1 MKEKWAAF
9 KTFLGRLLLCLLI
22 LAAVVVIGARC
33 YFRFPVQEYY
43 QLSEKAFKIPDCNEG
58 FVAQG
63 IAYDDK
69 TDCFFVTGYM
79 TDGSASPIYVV
90 SRRSGEAKRT
100 RMLGTDGQPF
110 ACHAG
115 GLSVTEQYVY
125 IAGGADGCLY
135 VYDRAAVLSA
145 ETDETIPCLG
155 TFRTALGDG
164 TDIGV
169 AFTTIHDGKLYV
181 GEFYREQNYPTAKSH
196 KLTTSAGDYNQ
207 ALAVAYEFS
216 DAEDAVFGLSP
227 QPVVAY
233 SLPDLVQ
240 GMCFANRSIYLST
253 SYGLA
258 FSQILIYDEGK
269 LTPNGEIAG
278 LPLYEL
284 DSATLTKSQKL
295 PPMSEEIEFLPSE
308 GKLFTMCESA
318 SNKYIFGKL
327 TGGEWC
333 YATK

>member
-1 MKEKWAAF
+1 MKKKWDAF
-9 KTFLGRLLLCLLI
+9 KKFMGRLFLCLLI
-22 LAAVVVIGARC
+22 LAVVVVIGARC

-43 QLSEKAFKIPDCNEG
+43 QVSQKAFKIPDCHTG

-63 IAYDDK
+63 ISYDSK
-69 TDCFFVTGYM
+69 TDSFFVTGYM
-79 TDGSASPIYVV
+79 ADGSASPIYVV
-90 SRRSGEAKRT
+90 SHRTGEAKRT
-100 RMLGTDGQPF
+100 RILDTDGKPF

-125 IAGGADGCLY
+125 IAGGSDGCLY
-135 VYDRAAVLSA
+135 VYDRAAILA
-145 ETDETIPCLG
+145 GEPDEEIPCLG

-169 AFTTIHDGKLYV
+169 AFTTIHDNKLYV
-181 GEFYREQNYPTAKSH
+181 GEFYREQNYPTPKSH
-196 KLTTSAGDYNQ
+196 KLTTAAGDYNQ

-216 DAEDAVFGLSP
+216 ETDDAVFGLSP
-227 QPVVAY
+227 NPVAAY
-233 SLPDLVQ
+233 SLPDQVQ
-240 GMCFANRSIYLST
+240 GMCFANKNIYLST
-253 SYGLA
+253 SYGVA
-258 FSQILIYDEGK
+258 FSHMLVYEESSLQ
-269 LTPNGEIAG
+269 PNGEIAG

-284 DSATLTKSQKL
+284 DSAALTKDQKL
-295 PPMSEEIEFLPSE
+295 PPMSEEIEYVPSE
-308 GKLFTMCESA
+308 GLMYTMCESA